1 MLLQWIWFA
10 MMAASLVFACASGK
24 ADAILPA
31 AIQGGT
37 DAILLFVNLSAGYL
51 LFCGFIEILKAEGAA
66 EALRRWMQ
74 PLLRVLMPGVSR
86 DETKRAIAMN
96 LSANLLGLGNA
107 ATPMGI
113 AAMQQLDSECA
124 MNRRVRH
131 AMYMLLIVN
140 ATSIQLI
147 PTTVL
152 TLRVAAGS
160 AQPNAV
166 LGPSLLCTAAS
177 TLVGV
182 ALGLWCRRCEEKQH
196 AK

>member
-51 LFCGFIEILKAEGAA
+51 LFCGFIEIAKGAGVPA
-66 EALRRWMQ
+66 YLNRLLQPVLR
-74 PLLRVLMPGVSR
+74 LLMPSVR
-86 DETKRAIAMN
+86 REETKQAITMN
-96 LSANLLGLGNA
+96 LSANVLGLGNA
-107 ATPMGI
+107 ATPMGMN
-113 AAMQQLDSECA
+113 AMKMMEAERLQNPA
-124 MNRRVRH
+124 VGH

-147 PTTVL
+147 PTMVL
-152 TLRVAAGS
+152 TLRMAAGS
-160 AQPNAV
+160 AQPNAI
-166 LGPSLLCTAAS
+166 LLPSLLCTAVS
-177 TLVGV
+177 TCVGV
-182 ALGLWCRRCEEKQH
+182 ALGLVCRCAMEH
-196 AK
+196 AHA